1 MRDRRVHCLVGG
13 GTGYS
18 LGVYVGIFE
27 DVWPERHG
35 SVFKEARGIKRDDD
49 KSCTIE
55 KCSIVINSSCVYT
68 SDIPILL
75 GNLPVCSVVDSFLM
89 PSSRYPL

>member
-1 MRDRRVHCLVGG
+1 MRDWRVHCLVGG

-18 LGVYVGIFE
+18 LGVYVDIFE

-49 KSCTIE
+49 KSRTME
-55 KCSIVINSSCVYT
+55 KCSMVINSSCVYT

-75 GNLPVCSVVDSFLM
+75 GNPFQCMVFLPE
-89 PSSRYPL
+89 SS